1 MKKDEYIKIRISKKD
16 KEKLIKLSNKE
27 NETLSSYI
35 LRKSLDQKSVSS
47 YTFPYFTPF
56 EIQLRTF
63 VSEVYHEINKSDNE
77 VLKRNVIAI
86 CNNYLLTQRLRGK

>member
-1 MKKDEYIKIRISKKD
+1 MNKDEYIKIRISKKD
-16 KEKLIKLSNKE
+16 KERLKSLSNKE
-27 NETLSSYI
+27 NESLSSFI
-35 LRKSLDQKSVSS
+35 LRKSLSQETVPS
-47 YTFPYFTPF
+47 YSFPDITPF

-77 VLKRNVIAI
+77 TLKRNVTAI